1 MCREGGTGVCD
12 YFLSVL
18 QSSPRFTRT
27 PIPTL
32 VRGRRWQLCSI
43 VVLPWVRLCGE
54 PFCEHTRISPHR
66 TYVRPEPS
74 LRLNSTINKLYS
86 TREREREIKVG
97 TLREAVVVVTGA
109 SRGLGAAIA
118 EELAG
123 GGAKIVV
130 NYSQSKEP
138 AEELVEQIS
147 ESGGEAIAVQ
157 ADVSDAEQAQSLIDQ
172 AIDRFNRVDV
182 LINNAGI
189 NIDRTLKKLSVEDWD
204 RVIQV
209 DLNSA
214 FYTVRAVLPHMTD
227 QGGGK
232 IINMSSFI
240 GEAGNIGQANYSA
253 AKAGLLGFT
262 KTAAQELARSGITVN
277 AVCPGF
283 IETDMVAGI
292 PEEAQQ
298 KLLKQVPLGRFGKP
312 DEVARAVRYLIEDG
326 DYITGQSIDIN
337 GGIYIRT

>member
-1 MCREGGTGVCD
+1 M
-12 YFLSVL
+12 
-18 QSSPRFTRT
+18 
-27 PIPTL
+27 
-32 VRGRRWQLCSI
+32 
-43 VVLPWVRLCGE
+43 RL
-54 PFCEHTRISPHR
+54 
-66 TYVRPEPS
+66 EPS
-74 LRLNSTINKLYS
+74 LRLISPVNKLYL
-86 TREREREIKVG
+86 TCERERETRVG
-97 TLREAVVVVTGA
+97 TLSEAVVVVTGA
-109 SRGLGAAIA
+109 SRGLGRAIA

-123 GGAKIVV
+123 GGAKVVV

-157 ADVSDAEQAQSLIDQ
+157 ADVSDAEQAQNLIDQ
-172 AIDRFNRVDV
+172 AIEKFNRVDV

-204 RVIQV
+204 KVIQV

>member
-1 MCREGGTGVCD
+1 M
-12 YFLSVL
+12 
-18 QSSPRFTRT
+18 
-27 PIPTL
+27 
-32 VRGRRWQLCSI
+32 
-43 VVLPWVRLCGE
+43 
-54 PFCEHTRISPHR
+54 
-66 TYVRPEPS
+66 
-74 LRLNSTINKLYS
+74 
-86 TREREREIKVG
+86 G
-97 TLREAVVVVTGA
+97 TLKEAVVVVTGA
-109 SRGLGAAIA
+109 SRGLGKAIA
-118 EELAG
+118 EEAAA
-123 GGAKIVV
+123 GGAKVVV
-130 NYSQSKEP
+130 NYSTSKEP
-138 AEELVEQIS
+138 AEELVQQIS
-147 ESGGEAIAVQ
+147 EDGGEAIAVH

-172 AIDRFNRVDV
+172 AIEKFNRVDV
-182 LINNAGI
+182 LVNNAGI

-204 RVIQV
+204 KVIQV

-214 FYTVRAVLPHMTD
+214 FYTLKAVLPHMTE

-240 GEAGNIGQANYSA
+240 GEAGNIGQANYAA

-262 KTAAQELARSGITVN
+262 KTAAQELARQGITVN

-298 KLLKQVPLGRFGKP
+298 KLKKQVPLGRFGKP
-312 DEVARAVRYLIEDG
+312 EEVARAVRYLVEDG